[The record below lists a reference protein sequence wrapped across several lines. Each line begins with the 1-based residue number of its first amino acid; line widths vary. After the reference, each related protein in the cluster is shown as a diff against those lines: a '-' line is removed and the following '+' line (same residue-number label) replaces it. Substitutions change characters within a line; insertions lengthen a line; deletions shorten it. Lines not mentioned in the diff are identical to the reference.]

1 MSKIIKGKTASG
13 LVAYC
18 KKALGRQYL
27 YGTFGNIA
35 TKNLYYTKKRQYPE
49 YYNWPVSEVQLG
61 KPVFDCVGL
70 IKGYLWSSEYGAT
83 PKYKKAQ
90 DVSANGMLSVC
101 DTHGPI
107 KSIPDKAGVL
117 VFKSGH
123 VGVYIGDGY
132 VIEARG
138 HAYGVVK
145 TKLSERGWVN
155 WGLCPFIEYDTK
167 TVTKTDKKTE
177 SAKKTVSKVKYYPK
191 YKGGSIS
198 IVDAL
203 SAIGVKDVSLKA
215 RKSIANKNGI
225 KGYTGRASQNL
236 KLLKLLKRGKL
247 KK

>member
-49 YYNWPVSEVQLG
+49 YYNWPISEVQLG

-155 WGLCPFIEYDTK
+155 WGFCPFIEYDTK

-177 SAKKTVSKVKYYPK
+177 NAKKRVQYYPK

-215 RKSIANKNGI
+215 RKAIANKNGI

-236 KLLKLLKRGKL
+236 KLLKLLKHGKL